1 MKKILFL
8 FILTSILSNSC
19 KQTKL
24 VFPLDSRDLTQEF
37 IENKSKAQKKYK
49 DKILIIEG
57 RISHIYENKYGNT
70 VILLAYK
77 RDTYGVLCT
86 LKLGTKLNKPLVQN
100 SLIEIKGYFEHFEEN
115 IILKNCV
122 ILKR

>member
-77 RDTYGVLCT
+77 RDIYGVLCT
-86 LKLGTKLNKPLVQN
+86 LKPGTKFNKPLVQN